1 MLAAQEFL
9 FDLNPQLLFDA
20 ALLAIAVFFLYML
33 MSYLL
38 FNPARKLLKDRQDHI
53 SSELDEASADK
64 EKAAALKAEYEAKLK
79 EIDKEA
85 ETILADA
92 RQKALKN
99 QNRIVNEAKEE
110 AARIV
115 KHAQEEALLEKK
127 HAMNDMKQEMIT
139 VASLMAQKVV
149 ASSITAEIQ
158 STYGDAL
165 FALAVE
171 EHMVDQLYEEAQA
184 VAQILREN
192 TELTR
197 LMNHPKIEKEEKVR
211 LIEDIFKGRIGD
223 ELVGLLRMLVQ
234 KGHYK
239 ETDQVFTYF
248 IDRVKE
254 YKKIGTAYVTSAME
268 LTPQQKQAV
277 EQKLLDTTKYVQFEI
292 HYTTDPA
299 LIGGMVIRIRDR
311 VVDGSVRTRLE
322 HLTRDL
328 ERIQLK
334 VGECAP

>member
-53 SSELDEASADK
+53 SSELD
-64 EKAAALKAEYEAKLK
+64 EAKLK

-158 STYGDAL
+158 STL
-165 FALAVE
+165 
-171 EHMVDQLYEEAQA
+171 VDETL
-184 VAQILREN
+184 
-192 TELTR
+192 
-197 LMNHPKIEKEEKVR
+197 KE
-211 LIEDIFKGRIGD
+211 
-223 ELVGLLRMLVQ
+223 M
-234 KGHYK
+234 
-239 ETDQVFTYF
+239 
-248 IDRVKE
+248 
-254 YKKIGTAYVTSAME
+254 
-268 LTPQQKQAV
+268 
-277 EQKLLDTTKYVQFEI
+277 
-292 HYTTDPA
+292 
-299 LIGGMVIRIRDR
+299 
-311 VVDGSVRTRLE
+311 
-322 HLTRDL
+322 
-328 ERIQLK
+328 
-334 VGECAP
+334 GESTWQN